1 MRLPLVLVLMSVASL
16 AGCADADAPRSDGE
30 GDGFEEFETTVTEDT
45 GIIRGVVV
53 TPAIAPVE
61 GAKVT
66 VEQTGQE
73 VRTNAD
79 GAFVVGGL
87 DPGTYFLKADA
98 VGFKPV
104 QTSVEVV
111 AGVEKP
117 PVVKVLLDF
126 DPAGIPYYTAIQW
139 DSYIECSTS
148 VVAACAVLAMLGV
161 SDDDFDNIWDLEPG
175 MDRLQTE
182 MVWEST
188 QPAGANMYY
197 THRYG
202 TLEDY
207 DQGFYSGGF
216 NSTEGP
222 SPLLQVTHGEQ
233 ADEVELGVEEEF
245 QVAIFSGA
253 ADNVPVLG
261 VTLSQELTIFM
272 HIFYGYEPP
281 DGWRFTSDGAPPAP
295 DA

>member
-1 MRLPLVLVLMSVASL
+1 MRPALVPFLLLATAL
-16 AGCADADAPRSDGE
+16 AGCADPGAPETGDD
-30 GDGFEEFETTVTEDT
+30 DGFSAFEATVTEDT
-45 GIIRGVVV
+45 GIIRGIVV
-53 TPAIAPVE
+53 TPAVVPIE

-66 VEQTGQE
+66 LEQTDQS

-79 GAFVVGGL
+79 GAFVLSGL
-87 DPGTYFLKADA
+87 DPGTYFLRADA
-98 VGFKPV
+98 VGFTPV
-104 QTSVEVV
+104 QTNVEVV
-111 AGVEKP
+111 AGEERP
-117 PVVKVLLDF
+117 PVVKMLLEF
-126 DPAGIPYYTAIQW
+126 DPAGVPFHTAIQW

-148 VVAACAVLAMLGV
+148 VIAACAVLAMFGL

-175 MDRLQTE
+175 MEHLQTE

-188 QPAGANMYY
+188 QPAGQNMYY

-202 TLEDY
+202 TLADY
-207 DQGFYSGGF
+207 DQGFYSGRF

-222 SPLLQVTHGEQ
+222 SPLLQVTTGEQ

-253 ADNVPVLG
+253 ADGVPVLG

-281 DGWRFTSDGAPPAP
+281 ADWRFTVDGAPPAP
-295 DA
+295 DV